1 MGRSVGKKDEL
12 SLGKAVAGV
21 ISGAFIAAFCVM
33 IMLLPGILANSR
45 NVREARAEFAQFD
58 HDYDM
63 SLRKMCRSFMIMRE
77 RDHFEGGENLTHD
90 CVRASFV
97 VLPTEA
103 NL

>member
-1 MGRSVGKKDEL
+1 MKENEP
-12 SLGKAVAGV
+12 SLLKAVAGV
-21 ISGAFIAAFCVM
+21 TSGVFIAAFCVVM
-33 IMLLPGILANSR
+33 LLLPGILTHYR
-45 NVREARAEFAQFD
+45 NVRETRAEFIRFD
-58 HDYDM
+58 HDFDM

-77 RDHFEGGENLTHD
+77 RDHFEGGENLTND